1 MISVSTKWQQERQRY
16 LSLIR
21 ERPYQHRQQLQQML
35 NNIDRR
41 VNDLSRAEVLVRQ
54 GRIHAA
60 DDLLKKLHTD
70 LAELDE
76 FIILS
81 NLLT

>member
-1 MISVSTKWQQERQRY
+1 MITVSTEWQLERQRY
-16 LSLIR
+16 CSLIR

-41 VNDLSRAEVLVRQ
+41 VSDLSRAEVLVRQ
-54 GRIHAA
+54 GRVHAA
-60 DDLLKKLHTD
+60 EEPLKKLHTD

-76 FIILS
+76 FIVLS
-81 NLLT
+81 NLIT

>member
-1 MISVSTKWQQERQRY
+1 MITVSTEWQLERQRY

-41 VNDLSRAEVLVRQ
+41 VSDLSRAEVLVRQ
-54 GRIHAA
+54 GRVHAA
-60 DDLLKKLHTD
+60 EEPLKKLHTD

-76 FIILS
+76 FIVLS
-81 NLLT
+81 NLIT

>member
-1 MISVSTKWQQERQRY
+1 MISVSTEWQQERQRY
-16 LSLIR
+16 VSLIQ
-21 ERPYQHRQQLQQML
+21 ERPYQHRRQLQQML
-35 NNIDRR
+35 SNIDRR

-60 DDLLKKLHTD
+60 DEPLKKLHTD

-81 NLLT
+81 KLIT